1 LRRLIHTKAMIRATD
16 TAKATMPAAIP
27 PFAPLDRL
35 FELVEAVSVL
45 VEVDEDAGV
54 EAVEEAVHV
63 DC

>member
-1 LRRLIHTKAMIRATD
+1 MIRATD